1 MGVPRPL
8 AHVLEQGLSALN
20 ILNRISDRVPPYV
33 ALIPVCVGVFVAADD
48 QTVIVTVLPQI
59 MLDMEV
65 PVTELDH
72 ASWAITGYLL
82 GYLVGMPLIGR
93 VSDVWGHRR
102 LYVLS
107 VVAFTVGSV
116 AVALTQSLN
125 WMIAARVF
133 QAFGAGAL
141 VPISIAI
148 VGDLFPR
155 GRRALPLGI
164 VGASAEAGGVIG
176 PLWGGMIIRYLDWR
190 WVFWINIP
198 LAVLTVALILLM
210 LRPSPRFPASIDAVG
225 GALAAA
231 VLTCTTLA
239 LSRIGSFDWL
249 GGAFVAGA
257 VLSLFLF
264 ILRQRSATD
273 PLLPPAMFRVLAFVT
288 ANVTHLLIGA
298 ALIIGMV
305 TVPLMANT
313 VMGRTPLEGGLWLMR
328 MTAGIPVGAMLG
340 GLMSQRFD
348 LRVPAVAGLAIAGL
362 GYWLVGGWDLSI
374 AEPELTL
381 HLLTVGFGF
390 GLLIVPIALA
400 GTETVGEGIRA
411 TAASMVTA
419 MRIVGMTFGVA
430 ALTAWGVARFDVLA
444 ADIRLP
450 FPDAAQTRAESQAQ
464 IDQFT
469 ERVQD
474 AGMTLFHEFFL
485 IAAAVCLL
493 AIVPAVLM
501 IVNKTA
507 ERRPHT
513 PTGEAHVLR
522 NREGDS

>member
-1 MGVPRPL
+1 M
-8 AHVLEQGLSALN
+8 N
-20 ILNRISDRVPPYV
+20 ILNRISERVPPYV
-33 ALIPVCVGVFVAADD
+33 ALIPVCFGVFVAADD

-59 MLDMEV
+59 MLDMDV

-107 VVAFTVGSV
+107 VVAFTIGSV
-116 AVALTQSLN
+116 AVALSQSLN

-155 GRRALPLGI
+155 GKRALPLGI

-198 LAVLTVALILLM
+198 LVILTVALILLL
-210 LRPSPRFPASIDAVG
+210 LRPSPRFPASIDVIG
-225 GALAAA
+225 GALVAAT
-231 VLTCTTLA
+231 LTCTTLA

-249 GGAFVAGA
+249 GVGYVAGG
-257 VLSLFLF
+257 VLTLALFV
-264 ILRQRSATD
+264 LRQRSATD

-288 ANVTHLLIGA
+288 ANITHLLVGA

-328 MTAGIPVGAMLG
+328 MTAGIPFGAMLG
-340 GLMSQRFD
+340 GLLAQRFD
-348 LRVPAVAGLAIAGL
+348 LRIPAAVGLLFASIGF
-362 GYWLVGGWDLSI
+362 WLATGWDLDI
-374 AEPELTL
+374 GEPELTI

-400 GTETVGEGIRA
+400 GTETVGEDIRA

-419 MRIVGMTFGVA
+419 LRIVGMTFGLA
-430 ALTAWGVARFDVLA
+430 ALTAWGVARFGVLA

-450 FPDAAQTRAESQAQ
+450 LGEAGQTTAEAQAQ
-464 IDQFT
+464 LDQFT
-469 ERVQD
+469 ERIND
-474 AGMTLFHEFFL
+474 AGLALFQEFFF
-485 IAAAVCLL
+485 IAAAVCLI
-493 AIVPAVLM
+493 AVIPAVLM
-501 IVNKTA
+501 IINKTA
-507 ERRPHT
+507 SGQSLT
-513 PTGEAHVLR
+513 STGDADVLR
-522 NREGDS
+522 DRQGDA

>member
-1 MGVPRPL
+1 MNL
-8 AHVLEQGLSALN
+8 
-20 ILNRISDRVPPYV
+20 LNRISDRVPPYV

-48 QTVIVTVLPQI
+48 QTVIVTVLPRI

-65 PVTELDH
+65 PITEIDH

-102 LYVLS
+102 LYILS
-107 VVAFTVGSV
+107 VLAFMVGSV

-133 QAFGAGAL
+133 QAIGAGAL
-141 VPISIAI
+141 VPIAIAI

-155 GRRALPLGI
+155 GKRAVPLGI
-164 VGASAEAGGVIG
+164 VGAAAEAGGVIG
-176 PLWGGMIIRYLDWR
+176 PLWGGVIIRYLDWR

-198 LAVLTVALILLM
+198 LAVLTIALILLM

-225 GALAAA
+225 GALVAAA
-231 VLTCTTLA
+231 LTCTTLA
-239 LSRIGSFDWL
+239 FSRIGSFDWL
-249 GGAFVAGA
+249 GGVFVAGA
-257 VLSLFLF
+257 ALSLLLF
-264 ILRQRSATD
+264 VIRQRSTTN

-288 ANVTHLLIGA
+288 ANITHLLIGA

-328 MTAGIPVGAMLG
+328 MTAGIPVGTLLG
-340 GLMSQRFD
+340 GIMAQRLD
-348 LRVPAVAGLAIAGL
+348 LRVPAAAGLVFAAI
-362 GYWLVGGWDLSI
+362 GYWLVSGWDLDI

-381 HLLTVGFGF
+381 HLLVAGFGF

-400 GTETVGEGIRA
+400 GTETVGEDIRA

-419 MRIVGMTFGVA
+419 LRIVGMTFGVA

-444 ADIRLP
+444 SDIRLP
-450 FPDAAQTRAESQAQ
+450 FAEATQTRAEAQAQ

-469 ERVQD
+469 DRIND
-474 AGMTLFHEFFL
+474 AGLTLFQEFFV
-485 IAAAVCLL
+485 IAAAVCLI
-493 AIVPAVLM
+493 AIIPAVLM

-507 ERRPHT
+507 GRQSHT
-513 PTGEAHVLR
+513 PTGDADVLR
-522 NREGDS
+522 DRQGDA

>member
-1 MGVPRPL
+1 MNL
-8 AHVLEQGLSALN
+8 LD
-20 ILNRISDRVPPYV
+20 RISNRVPPYV
-33 ALIPVCVGVFVAADD
+33 ALIPVCVGGFVAADD

-65 PVTELDH
+65 PVTELDR

-93 VSDVWGHRR
+93 ISDVVGHRR
-102 LYVLS
+102 LYILS
-107 VVAFTVGSV
+107 VVAFMIGSV

-133 QAFGAGAL
+133 QAIGAGAL

-155 GRRALPLGI
+155 GKRALPLGI
-164 VGASAEAGGVIG
+164 VGAAAEAGGVIG
-176 PLWGGMIIRYLDWR
+176 PLWGGVIIRYLDWR

-198 LAVLTVALILLM
+198 LAIVTIALIIFLV
-210 LRPSPRFPASIDAVG
+210 RPSPRYPATVDVVG
-225 GALAAA
+225 GALVAAA
-231 VLTCTTLA
+231 LTFTTLA

-249 GGAFVAGA
+249 GGAFVAGGI
-257 VLSLFLF
+257 LSLILF
-264 ILRQRSATD
+264 VLRQRSATD
-273 PLLPPAMFRVLAFVT
+273 PLLPPAMFRVLAFVS
-288 ANVTHLLIGA
+288 ANITHLLVGA

-328 MTAGIPVGAMLG
+328 MTAGIPFGAMLG
-340 GLMSQRFD
+340 GVLAQRLD
-348 LRVPAVAGLAIAGL
+348 LRFPAASGLVIAAI
-362 GYWLVGGWDLSI
+362 GYWLISGWNLDI
-374 AEPELTL
+374 GEPELTL
-381 HLLTVGFGF
+381 HLLVVGFGF

-400 GTETVGEGIRA
+400 GTETVGQDIRA

-450 FPDAAQTRAESQAQ
+450 LAEATQTRAEAQAQ
-464 IDQFT
+464 LDQFT
-469 ERVQD
+469 DRIND
-474 AGMTLFHEFFL
+474 AGITLFQEFFF
-485 IAAAVCLL
+485 IAAVVCLL
-493 AIVPAVLM
+493 AVVAAVFM

-507 ERRPHT
+507 GRRSSI
-513 PTGEAHVLR
+513 PTGEEDVLR
-522 NREGDS
+522 DRQGTL

>member
-1 MGVPRPL
+1 M
-8 AHVLEQGLSALN
+8 N
-20 ILNRISDRVPPYV
+20 ILDRISQRVPPYV
-33 ALIPVCVGVFVAADD
+33 ALIPVCFGVFVAADD

-102 LYVLS
+102 LYILS
-107 VVAFTVGSV
+107 VLAFTVGSI

-141 VPISIAI
+141 VPIAIAI

-155 GRRALPLGI
+155 GKRALPLGI
-164 VGASAEAGGVIG
+164 VGAAAEAGGVIG
-176 PLWGGMIIRYLDWR
+176 PLWGGIIIRYLDWR

-210 LRPSPRFPASIDAVG
+210 LRPSPRFPASVDVVG
-225 GALAAA
+225 GALVAAA
-231 VLTCTTLA
+231 LTCTTLA

-249 GGAFVAGA
+249 GGVFVAGGI
-257 VLSLFLF
+257 LSLVLY
-264 ILRQRSATD
+264 ILRQQSATD

-288 ANVTHLLIGA
+288 ANITHLLVGA

-340 GLMSQRFD
+340 GLMAQRFD
-348 LRVPAVAGLAIAGL
+348 LRVSAAAGLVIAAV
-362 GYWLVGGWDLSI
+362 GYWLVSGWDLDI
-374 AEPELTL
+374 GEPELTL
-381 HLLTVGFGF
+381 HLLVVGFGF

-400 GTETVGEGIRA
+400 GTETVGEEIRA

-450 FPDAAQTRAESQAQ
+450 FAEATQTRSEVQTQ
-464 IDQFT
+464 VDQFT
-469 ERVQD
+469 DRIND
-474 AGMTLFHEFFL
+474 AGMTLFQEFFV
-485 IAAAVCLL
+485 IAAAVCLV
-493 AIVPAVLM
+493 AVVPAVLM
-501 IVNKTA
+501 IVKKTA
-507 ERRPHT
+507 GRRSHT
-513 PTGEAHVLR
+513 PTGDADVLR
-522 NREGDS
+522 DRQGDA

>member
-1 MGVPRPL
+1 M
-8 AHVLEQGLSALN
+8 N
-20 ILNRISDRVPPYV
+20 ILNRISERVPPYV

-102 LYVLS
+102 LYILS
-107 VVAFTVGSV
+107 VVAFMIGSV

-133 QAFGAGAL
+133 QAIGAGAL
-141 VPISIAI
+141 VPIAIAI

-155 GRRALPLGI
+155 GKRALPLGI
-164 VGASAEAGGVIG
+164 VGAAAEAGGVIG
-176 PLWGGMIIRYLDWR
+176 PLWGGIIIRYLDWR

-198 LAVLTVALILLM
+198 LAVLTIALILLM
-210 LRPSPRFPASIDAVG
+210 LRPSPRFPASVDVVG
-225 GALAAA
+225 GALVAGA
-231 VLTCTTLA
+231 LTCTTLA
-239 LSRIGSFDWL
+239 FSRIGSFDWF

-257 VLSLFLF
+257 VLSLILF
-264 ILRQRSATD
+264 IMRQRSTTD

-288 ANVTHLLIGA
+288 SNITHLLVGA

-328 MTAGIPVGAMLG
+328 MTAGIPFGAMLG
-340 GLMSQRFD
+340 GLMAQRFD
-348 LRVPAVAGLAIAGL
+348 LRVPAATGLVFAAV
-362 GYWLVGGWDLSI
+362 GYWLVSGWGLDI
-374 AEPELTL
+374 GEPDLTL
-381 HLLTVGFGF
+381 HLLVVGFGF

-400 GTETVGEGIRA
+400 GTETVGEDIRA

-419 MRIVGMTFGVA
+419 LTHSWDDIWSRGSHSLGCRPLRCPRRRHPA
-430 ALTAWGVARFDVLA
+430 ALRRGHTNQSGS
-444 ADIRLP
+444 P
-450 FPDAAQTRAESQAQ
+450 GPDRP
-464 IDQFT
+464 IHRPDQ
-469 ERVQD
+469 RRR
-474 AGMTLFHEFFL
+474 HNP
-485 IAAAVCLL
+485 
-493 AIVPAVLM
+493 VP
-501 IVNKTA
+501 
-507 ERRPHT
+507 
-513 PTGEAHVLR
+513 GVLR
-522 NREGDS
+522 HRRGGMSLGGRARPPDDREQDRREAISYPNRRRGCFTRSARGRLIPSAH

>member
-1 MGVPRPL
+1 M
-8 AHVLEQGLSALN
+8 N
-20 ILNRISDRVPPYV
+20 ILDRISQRVPPYV
-33 ALIPVCVGVFVAADD
+33 ALIPVCFGVFVAADD

-102 LYVLS
+102 LYILS
-107 VVAFTVGSV
+107 VLAFTIGSI

-125 WMIAARVF
+125 WLIAARVF

-155 GRRALPLGI
+155 GKRALPLGI
-164 VGASAEAGGVIG
+164 VGAAAEAGGVIG
-176 PLWGGMIIRYLDWR
+176 PLWGGVIVRYLDWR

-210 LRPSPRFPASIDAVG
+210 LRPSPRFPASVDVVG
-225 GALAAA
+225 GALVAAA
-231 VLTCTTLA
+231 LTCTTIA

-249 GGAFVAGA
+249 GGVFVAGG
-257 VLSLFLF
+257 VLSLVLY
-264 ILRQRSATD
+264 ILRQQSATD

-288 ANVTHLLIGA
+288 ANITHLLVGA

-340 GLMSQRFD
+340 GIMAQRFD
-348 LRVPAVAGLAIAGL
+348 LRVPAAAGLIIASIGF
-362 GYWLVGGWDLSI
+362 WLVSGWNLDI

-381 HLLTVGFGF
+381 HLLVVGFGF

-400 GTETVGEGIRA
+400 GTETVGEDIRA

-419 MRIVGMTFGVA
+419 MRIVGMTFGLA

-450 FPDAAQTRAESQAQ
+450 FAEATQTTAEAQAQ
-464 IDQFT
+464 IDRFSD
-469 ERVQD
+469 RIND
-474 AGMTLFHEFFL
+474 AGITLFQEFFI

-493 AIVPAVLM
+493 AVVPALLM

-507 ERRPHT
+507 GRRSHT
-513 PTGEAHVLR
+513 STGDANVLR
-522 NREGDS
+522 DRQGDA

>member
-1 MGVPRPL
+1 M
-8 AHVLEQGLSALN
+8 N

-65 PVTELDH
+65 PVTELDR

-93 VSDVWGHRR
+93 ISDIWGHRR
-102 LYVLS
+102 LYLLS
-107 VVAFTVGSV
+107 VLAFTVGSV

-133 QAFGAGAL
+133 QAIGAGAL

-176 PLWGGMIIRYLDWR
+176 PLWGGIIIRYLDWR

-198 LAVLTVALILLM
+198 LAILTVALILLL
-210 LRPSPRFPASIDAVG
+210 LRPSPRFPASVDAVG
-225 GALAAA
+225 GALVAAA
-231 VLTCTTLA
+231 LTCTTLA

-249 GGAFVAGA
+249 GGLFVAGA

-264 ILRQRSATD
+264 ILRQRSTTD
-273 PLLPPAMFRVLAFVT
+273 SLLPPAMFRVLAFVT
-288 ANVTHLLIGA
+288 ANLTHLLVGA
-298 ALIIGMV
+298 GLIIGMV

-340 GLMSQRFD
+340 GLMAQRID
-348 LRVPAVAGLAIAGL
+348 LRVPAAAGLIFAAI
-362 GYWLVGGWDLSI
+362 GYWLVSGWDLDI

-381 HLLTVGFGF
+381 HLLVVGFGF

-400 GTETVGEGIRA
+400 GTETVGEDIRA

-419 MRIVGMTFGVA
+419 LRIVGMTFGLA

-450 FPDAAQTRAESQAQ
+450 LAEATQTRGEAQAQ
-464 IDQFT
+464 LDQFT
-469 ERVQD
+469 ERIQD
-474 AGMTLFHEFFL
+474 AGMALFQEFFI
-485 IAAAVCLL
+485 IAAVVCLL
-493 AIVPAVLM
+493 AVVPTVLM
-501 IVNKTA
+501 IVKRTVGKPPNT
-507 ERRPHT
+507 T
-513 PTGEAHVLR
+513 TGELNVL
-522 NREGDS
+522 

>member
-1 MGVPRPL
+1 M
-8 AHVLEQGLSALN
+8 N
-20 ILNRISDRVPPYV
+20 ILDRISQRVPPYV
-33 ALIPVCVGVFVAADD
+33 ALIPVCFGVFVAADD

-65 PVTELDH
+65 PVTELDR

-102 LYVLS
+102 LYLLS
-107 VVAFTVGSV
+107 VVAFTVGSI

-141 VPISIAI
+141 VPIAIAI

-155 GRRALPLGI
+155 GKRALPLGI
-164 VGASAEAGGVIG
+164 VGAAAEAGGVIG
-176 PLWGGMIIRYLDWR
+176 PLWGGLIIRYLDWR

-198 LAVLTVALILLM
+198 LAILTVALMLLM
-210 LRPSPRFPASIDAVG
+210 LRPSPRFPASVDVVG
-225 GALAAA
+225 GALVAAA
-231 VLTCTTLA
+231 LTCTTLA
-239 LSRIGSFDWL
+239 VSRIGSFDWM
-249 GGAFVAGA
+249 GGVFVAGG
-257 VLSLFLF
+257 VLSLVLF
-264 ILRQRSATD
+264 ILRQQSATD

-288 ANVTHLLIGA
+288 ANITHLLVGA

-340 GLMSQRFD
+340 GLMAQRLD
-348 LRVPAVAGLAIAGL
+348 LRVPATAGLVIASIGF
-362 GYWLVGGWDLSI
+362 WLISGWALDI
-374 AEPELTL
+374 AEPELTI
-381 HLLTVGFGF
+381 HLLVVGFGF

-400 GTETVGEGIRA
+400 GTETVGEDIRA

-419 MRIVGMTFGVA
+419 MRIVGMTFGLA

-450 FPDAAQTRAESQAQ
+450 FAEATQTTAEAQAQ

-469 ERVQD
+469 DRIND
-474 AGMTLFHEFFL
+474 AGIALFQEFFI

-493 AIVPAVLM
+493 AVVPALLM
-501 IVNKTA
+501 IVNKA
-507 ERRPHT
+507 AGRRSIT
-513 PTGEAHVLR
+513 SIGDVDVLR
-522 NREGDS
+522 NRQGDS